1 MGNAARFNLAT
12 QYAAS
17 GKAMPAW
24 LISQLT
30 PSDMG
35 TITGYEKMPAGS
47 VLHGAYGT
55 KTSYTKTWAP
65 PSLAAQSAWQ
75 QYLAG
80 SASPLIGPVP
90 RGATRPSTPSSSA
103 KLFASLGP
111 AQQSFVE
118 TSSAFPKA
126 LGVSGTAAT
135 AFVNSMA
142 RATTMRTAG
151 GEDKAMVNAEGQLIA
166 AAVKQQD
173 AADHFKESATRISN
187 SAKQYAAEFTR
198 LITSANDQTTAAN
211 TTQTA
216 ANNLNN
222 SAAALAVAANDL
234 KGAASNIQTTS
245 NPQNLHA
252 TVTTVTRQHVARK

>member
-1 MGNAARFNLAT
+1 
-12 QYAAS
+12 
-17 GKAMPAW
+17 
-24 LISQLT
+24 
-30 PSDMG
+30 MG

-111 AQQSFVE
+111 AQQSFME

-151 GEDKAMVNAEGQLIA
+151 GENKAMVDAEGQLIA

-173 AADHFKESATRISN
+173 AADHFKESAYPDLQFGQAVRRRAHEAHHLSQRSDDRSEHDPDGSQQPQQLRCRPGGRPPTISR
-187 SAKQYAAEFTR
+187 ALPA
-198 LITSANDQTTAAN
+198 TSRPPPTPR
-211 TTQTA
+211 
-216 ANNLNN
+216 
-222 SAAALAVAANDL
+222 
-234 KGAASNIQTTS
+234 TS
-245 NPQNLHA
+245 TP
-252 TVTTVTRQHVARK
+252 RSPP